1 MLWSVFL
8 GSGEFETMNPS
19 MACALLGRVKEP
31 ALRLSR
37 NALWFASLLGL
48 LIVGLFWSFWD
59 ESSHL
64 ANLISDLMRRQR

>member
-1 MLWSVFL
+1 
-8 GSGEFETMNPS
+8 MNPS
-19 MACALLGRVKEP
+19 MECALLGRIKEP

-37 NALWFASLLGL
+37 NALWFGSLLGL

-64 ANLISDLMRRQR
+64 ANLIGDMLRRQR